1 MLTIIHG
8 DDIAASRKY
17 FFDQKKDSKIPVF
30 DGEKVNLL
38 EIKQYVESGGLFG
51 KENGL
56 FIENF
61 IVETKPG
68 KTFDEIV
75 SYFKTASKNTDIY
88 LWERKELTKKQL
100 SEFGNAVAKIFKIPQ
115 TTFAFLDSIR
125 PQNGQRNIVLF
136 QNTLKT
142 SEPEAILFMLI
153 RQFRLLLALSD
164 FNSREQIDEIKRL
177 APWQVSKLQNQAR
190 LFPQDL
196 LMETY
201 KKLYEIDLA
210 QKTGGLTMPLSSAID
225 FFLLDL

>member
-17 FFDQKKDSKIPVF
+17 FFEQKKDAKIPVF
-30 DGEKVNLL
+30 DGGKLSLL
-38 EIKQYVESGGLFG
+38 EVKQYVQSGGLFG

-61 IVETKPG
+61 IIEIKPG

-75 SYFKTASKNTDIY
+75 DYLKTASKETDIY

-100 SEFGNAVAKIFKIPQ
+100 SEFGNAIAKLFKIPQ
-115 TTFAFLDSIR
+115 TTFAFLDSIK
-125 PQNGQRNIVLF
+125 PGSGQKNVMLF

-142 SEPEAILFMLI
+142 SEPEAIMFMLI

-164 FNSREQIDEIKRL
+164 ANSKEQIDEVKRL
-177 APWQVSKLQNQAR
+177 ATWQIGKLQSQAKSFSQES
-190 LFPQDL
+190 LINI
-196 LMETY
+196 Y

-210 QKTGGLTMPLSSAID
+210 QKTGGLTMPLTAAID
-225 FFLLDL
+225 FFLLDI